1 MSILSFFDYIYKGII
16 MRGGRNKKTLEQH
29 IEEGTY
35 RADRHG
41 IKQDKES
48 EILQKMKY
56 EIWKMFTNIKRE
68 LEKTDITKEPD
79 KYKNLHSLLM
89 EQVKTF
95 NSLVKNPIGKEEK
108 KEDKLDLTS
117 FAP

>member
-1 MSILSFFDYIYKGII
+1 
-16 MRGGRNKKTLEQH
+16 MRGGHNKKTVEQH
-29 IEEGTY
+29 IENGTY
-35 RADRHG
+35 RPCKHG
-41 IKQDKES
+41 IAQEYES
-48 EILQKMKY
+48 EILRKMKY
-56 EIWKMFTNIKRE
+56 EIWKMFAQIKRE

-95 NSLVKNPIGKEEK
+95 NSLVKNPVGKEEEK
-108 KEDKLDLTS
+108 KSEEVDLSS